1 MSRHFRRITSML
13 RCLADR
19 HRLLSIIVLG
29 GLGVFVCSS
38 MYELL
43 AQTANR
49 PVPVLRIGSGDLLE
63 ISVFGAPE
71 LTQKSRVG
79 AEGDIAVPLLGN
91 VHVAGLTPEQASR
104 ALEHRLIDAGLL
116 KEPAVTVFI
125 NEYATQ
131 GATVVGEVNKPGT
144 YPVMGSRRLLDVIS
158 MAGGLTEKAGK
169 QVTVTHRDQ
178 QHEDPVTVT
187 LPRSLDG
194 ISDNNVDILPGDTI
208 VVSKAG
214 IVYVVGEVGRPG
226 GFVFDNSDSLTILQ
240 ALALAEGA
248 KPTASLD
255 HARIIRK
262 TADGVQ
268 DLPIPLKRILAAKS
282 ADQKLVANDIVFV
295 PNSALKSAFRRS
307 AESALQVATGVAIYR
322 F

>member
-1 MSRHFRRITSML
+1 
-13 RCLADR
+13 
-19 HRLLSIIVLG
+19 LLSIIVLG
-29 GLGVFVCSS
+29 GLCLVVYSG

-43 AQTANR
+43 AQTANKPAPANR
-49 PVPVLRIGSGDLLE
+49 PVSALRIGSGDLLE

-79 AEGDIAVPLLGN
+79 AGGDIVVPLLGN
-91 VHVAGLTPEQASR
+91 VHVAGLTPEEASR
-104 ALEHRLIDAGLL
+104 VLETRLIDAGLL

-125 NEYATQ
+125 GEYATQ
-131 GATVVGEVNKPGT
+131 GATVVGEVSKPGT

-178 QHEDPVTVT
+178 PEDPVMVT
-187 LPRSLDG
+187 LPRSLEG
-194 ISDNNVDILPGDTI
+194 ISDNNVYILPGDTI

-268 DLPIPLKRILAAKS
+268 DLPIPLSKILAAKS
-282 ADQKLVANDIVFV
+282 ADQKLQANDIVFV
-295 PNSALKSAFRRS
+295 PNNALKSILRRS
-307 AESALQVATGVAIYR
+307 AESAVQLATGVAIYR